1 MLQGLK
7 ESVRG
12 QWQGVVDLGNG
23 SLQSLFGEYQSRC
36 GLINKTSMN
45 AGLNNTKASVEK
57 TTMELGKDLI
67 FLKEGSEQTSKEYN
81 DVVERGHARE
91 NKLMELAWSVTGFQ
105 ELLKK
110 AMDMVVKL
118 DNLLN
123 DFTNDALQICVKIK
137 SNLLKYLKD
146 LYSKKRSPADHLL
159 AFMIANEKRDRKP
172 YALPVQF
179 VPYKS
184 LTDSIL
190 RDLELKVEEAMKS
203 ENMVVVGKYKV

>member
-12 QWQGVVDLGNG
+12 HWQGDVDLGDG
-23 SLQSLFGEYQSRC
+23 SLQLLFGEYQSRC
-36 GLINKTSMN
+36 GLIKKIGFN
-45 AGLNNTKASVEK
+45 AGLNNAKANIEK
-57 TTMELGKDLI
+57 IRTELENDLN
-67 FLKEGSEQTSKEYN
+67 FLNEGSEQTSKEYN
-81 DVVERGHARE
+81 DVVEKGHARE
-91 NKLMELAWSVTGFQ
+91 NKLMELAWSVAGFQ

-118 DNLLN
+118 NNLLN
-123 DFTNDALQICVKIK
+123 DFTNDALQICVKMRPD
-137 SNLLKYLKD
+137 LLKYLKD

-159 AFMIANEKRDRKP
+159 AFMIADEKRDRKP
-172 YALPVQF
+172 YAIPVQF

-203 ENMVVVGKYKV
+203 ENMMVVGKHKV